1 MQGTR
6 NLRGEIAMRRYLG
19 WAVLVAAGL
28 LLGVV
33 SSSYQGS
40 SAALPATVAS
50 DDSVNAEML
59 AELKEIKTQL
69 KEINSHL
76 KTGTTRVFVNMNPPA
91 Q

>member
-1 MQGTR
+1 
-6 NLRGEIAMRRYLG
+6 MRRYLG

-40 SAALPATVAS
+40 NAAPPAVAIGGDNS
-50 DDSVNAEML
+50 NAELL
-59 AELKEIKTQL
+59 AELREIKSQL
-69 KEINSHL
+69 KEINTHL
-76 KTGTTRVFVNMNPPA
+76 KTGTTRVFVNMNPP